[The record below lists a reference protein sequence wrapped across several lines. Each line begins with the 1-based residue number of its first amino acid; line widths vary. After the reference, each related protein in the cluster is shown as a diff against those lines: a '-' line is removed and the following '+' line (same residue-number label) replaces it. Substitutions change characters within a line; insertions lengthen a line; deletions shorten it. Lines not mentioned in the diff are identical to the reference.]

1 MTAIADHPRIE
12 SAARPAP
19 ARTSSLWGVVLIAPN
34 LLYLALVLLVPLGI
48 VGAYSFYTYSPTG
61 VALPVFTTAN
71 YAKLGDPY
79 FLRLIARTAGVAL
92 KTTLICMVLA
102 YPLAYFLA
110 RAKKG
115 VALLGLFLLLTPL
128 MVSPVVRAF
137 GWLVLLG
144 RTGVVNALFRGV
156 GLEAPD
162 LLYSEAAV
170 LLGLVHLLL
179 PFMVLPLVA
188 SIERIPIGLEE
199 AARNLG
205 ASGLDVFRKVILPLS
220 VPGLISGA
228 LLVYVEAAS
237 AFVMPALLGGRHVR
251 MVGNEVFDSMLVS
264 YNLPAAAMLTVTL
277 VAFTVA
283 AIAAG
288 LALARAA
295 RRGA

>member
-1 MTAIADHPRIE
+1 MTALPHRYPVGNVV
-12 SAARPAP
+12 
-19 ARTSSLWGVVLIAPN
+19 WGVALVSPN
-34 LLYLALVLLVPLGI
+34 VIYLAIVLLAPLGI
-48 VGAYSFYTYSPTG
+48 VATYSLFTYSPTG
-61 VALPVFTTAN
+61 VALPILTLAN

-79 FLRLIARTAGVAL
+79 FVRLLARTAGIAL
-92 KTTLICMVLA
+92 KTTLICMALA

-110 RAKKG
+110 RAQKG

-144 RTGVVNALFRGV
+144 RNGVVSALLQSL
-156 GLEAPD
+156 GLGEPE

-170 LLGLVHLLL
+170 LIGLSHLLL

-188 SIERIPIGLEE
+188 SIERISPSIEE

-205 ASGLDVFRKVILPLS
+205 ANSFGVFRKVIFPLS
-220 VPGLISGA
+220 MPGLISGA

-251 MVGNEVFDSMLVS
+251 MIGNEVFDSMLVS
-264 YNLPAAAMLTVTL
+264 YNLPAAAMLTVSL
-277 VAFTVA
+277 VVFT
-283 AIAAG
+283 IATIGAG

-295 RRGA
+295 RRGR